1 MGRAID
7 LFVTYRFIKLLTTPF
22 DKTEAYELGIID
34 ENGNRIMEPGTRNK
48 PTILRTSKEKNS
60 YTILHKLVFNIKKLI
75 EKLPGG
81 KSRLATYAAAL
92 FLIKENTEL
101 SDFKLLEKEF
111 HKYLKENDLIE
122 PYDNTIIREVID
134 FTDKLTKGQ
143 YKLINDIFTD
153 KDTEVVGKKGDT
165 VSVFGDVAAV
175 DTVMGVEIFPVV
187 HDKSKSEI
195 YVSIEDLE
203 EIQ

>member
-7 LFVTYRFIKLLTTPF
+7 ALITFRFLKLLVTPF
-22 DKTEAYELGIID
+22 NKTKAYELGIID
-34 ENGNRIMEPGTRNK
+34 ERGKNLIKSRDLN
-48 PTILRTSKEKNS
+48 TIEMRNS

-81 KSRLATYAAAL
+81 KSRLASYAAAL

-143 YKLINDIFTD
+143 YKLINDIYTD
-153 KDTEVVGKKGDT
+153 KDTEVVAKRGDT
-165 VSVFGDVAAV
+165 VSVFGDTAAV

>member
-7 LFVTYRFIKLLTTPF
+7 ALITFRFLKLLVTPF
-22 DKTEAYELGIID
+22 NKTKAYELGIID
-34 ENGNRIMEPGTRNK
+34 ERGKNLIKSRDLN
-48 PTILRTSKEKNS
+48 TIEMRNS

-81 KSRLATYAAAL
+81 KSRLASYAAAL

-111 HKYLKENDLIE
+111 HKYLKDNDLIE

-143 YKLINDIFTD
+143 YKLINDIYTD
-153 KDTEVVGKKGDT
+153 KDTEVVAKRGDT
-165 VSVFGDVAAV
+165 VSVFGDTAAV

>member
-7 LFVTYRFIKLLTTPF
+7 ALITFRFLKLLVTPF
-22 DKTEAYELGIID
+22 NKTKAYELGIID
-34 ENGNRIMEPGTRNK
+34 ERGKNLIKSRDLN
-48 PTILRTSKEKNS
+48 TIEMRNS

-81 KSRLATYAAAL
+81 KSRLASYAAAL

-143 YKLINDIFTD
+143 YKLINDIYTD
-153 KDTEVVGKKGDT
+153 KDTEVVANRGDT
-165 VSVFGDVAAV
+165 VSVFGDTAAV